1 MRKKITQYRAI
12 NARHVMMPWKVWVLA
27 ILNMI
32 AGALVAVIVITSQE
46 QVFDPTIP
54 ITPTLREVTPD
65 MLPNRVISFSSPNAE
80 KCMALNIYHEAR
92 GEPFVGKVA
101 VADVVLNRTKDSRS
115 PDTVCAVVY
124 EGLRGTSGTMYLAK
138 CQFSWYC
145 DGKSDEPKDD
155 VAWQESLN
163 IAQQMLSAKENSY
176 RGVTEGATHYHTYD
190 IPPPLWTKNRDVRMV
205 GRIGDHI
212 FYRWQ

>member
-1 MRKKITQYRAI
+1 MSITKYKIAHPNNIKPTWKLAVAACMYVTVGVLVGGIA
-12 NARHVMMPWKVWVLA
+12 MMAVHPDA
-27 ILNMI
+27 YI
-32 AGALVAVIVITSQE
+32 VADITE
-46 QVFDPTIP
+46 
-54 ITPTLREVTPD
+54 PTLQEVTPD
-65 MLPNRVISFSSPNAE
+65 MLPNRVISFASPNAE

-101 VADVVLNRTKDSRS
+101 VADVVLNRTKDSRT

-124 EGLRGTSGTMYLAK
+124 EGLKNIAGRMYLAK

-145 DGKSDEPKDD
+145 DGNGDEPTEDM
-155 VAWQESLN
+155 AWRESLT
-163 IAQQMLSAKENSY
+163 IAQQMLGSKENGY
-176 RGVTEGATHYHTYD
+176 RGITEGATHYHAYN
-190 IPPPLWTKNRDVRMV
+190 INPPIWTKSRDMRLI